1 MFAMEA
7 AMTQLS
13 VIGQT
18 LSHQALLDHGI
29 TDIVIHQTALGATLY
44 TTSGPNGGVAAY
56 ALDAAGTLGLVD
68 FAHFGADLSANVMG
82 EMSMLATP
90 EGLRLVVAGNA
101 DGFLTSYAIAED
113 GRIGGMSDITGLSGS
128 TGSAVLDIDQWS
140 GDTLFVADGGEGT
153 IRAYAMQTADT
164 LMQAFSSG
172 GMQAGY
178 AQTIFALETLRVGG
192 VDYLIGACATA
203 HGVTAYRIDP
213 DRLVASGNLGSA
225 EGIGIM
231 TPTALGT
238 ATVGG
243 RCFVLV
249 GSSPGDGIGLSGAIT
264 VMELL
269 PGGLLVPRDHVID
282 TLHTRFGTIQ
292 SLDVIEANGFTYV
305 IAAGG
310 DDGLTVFV
318 MLPDGRLQLLHVLAD
333 THAIGLENV
342 SAIAAVQR
350 ADSLHIYV
358 ASEISGGLTELALET
373 GRNGSTVF
381 APGNGGHATGTALD
395 DIVMGS
401 DGHDLLEGG
410 LGDDII
416 IDGHGQDT
424 LSGGGGRDIF
434 VLSADGDVDII
445 TDFEPGRDRLDL
457 SHWPFLYDPSQLSV
471 QPTALGAIVT
481 WRGETLVIQTLQGT
495 TLTSAQV
502 IAAVVATPNRS
513 PLGFDLSEGANR
525 YVVGLSGADHVEGG
539 EGNDTLLG
547 EDGNDTLLGGRGL
560 DLLHGGDGD
569 DELRGN
575 LNGDTIHGGAGFD
588 VIYGNFGF
596 DSLYGGS
603 FADTIF
609 GGNQDDQIWGE
620 GGQDLLI
627 GQGGNDTIRGGDGFD
642 TIRGGA
648 DDDLLFGGDRGDQL
662 IGGIGDDTL
671 YGEAGADK
679 LFGSDGNDLVEGGA
693 GADALYGNAGEDTL
707 LGGPGDDRLFGG
719 AGDDRI
725 DGGVGNDTL
734 FGSAGVDIFVFGTT
748 HGDDLIRDFDA
759 NGEVIDLTAL
769 GTGFGALSITSV
781 AGGTLVTTPEGTI
794 LLEGVALGDVTAD
807 DFLL

>member
-1 MFAMEA
+1 
-7 AMTQLS
+7 MTQLS

-18 LSHQALLDHGI
+18 LSQQALLDHGI
-29 TDIVIHQTALGATLY
+29 TDIAIHETALGATLY

-56 ALDAAGTLGLVD
+56 APDASGMLELVD
-68 FAHFGADLSANVMG
+68 FAHFGAALSANVMG

-90 EGLRLVVAGNA
+90 EGLRLVVAGDA
-101 DGFLTSYAIAED
+101 DGCLTSYAIAED
-113 GRIGGMSDITGLSGS
+113 GRIGGISDITGLSGS
-128 TGSAVLDIDQWS
+128 TGSAVLDIDQWG
-140 GDTLFVADGGEGT
+140 GDTLFVADGGAGT

-172 GMQAGY
+172 GTQAGY

-192 VDYLIGACATA
+192 VDYLIGACAAA

-213 DRLVASGNLGSA
+213 DHLVTSGNLGSA

-249 GSSPGDGIGLSGAIT
+249 GSAPGDGIGLSGAIT

-282 TLHTRFGTIQ
+282 TFHTRFGTIQ

-333 THAIGLENV
+333 THATGLENI

-350 ADSLHIYV
+350 ADSLHIFV
-358 ASEISGGLTELALET
+358 ASEISGGLTELALDT
-373 GRNGSTVF
+373 GRNGSTVI
-381 APGNGGHATGTALD
+381 APGGGGHVTGTALD

-424 LSGGGGRDIF
+424 LAGGGGRDIF
-434 VLSADGDVDII
+434 VLSADGNVDTI
-445 TDFEPGRDRLDL
+445 TDFDPGRDRLDL
-457 SHWPFLYDPSQLSV
+457 SDWPFLHDPSQLSV
-471 QPTALGAIVT
+471 QATAQGAIVT
-481 WRGETLVIQTLQGT
+481 WRGETLIIHTLQGM
-495 TLTSAQV
+495 TLTPAQV

-525 YVVGLSGADHVEGG
+525 YVVGLSDADHLEGG

-588 VIYGNFGF
+588 IIYGNFGF

-620 GGQDLLI
+620 GGQDLLV
-627 GQGGNDTIRGGDGFD
+627 GQSGNDTINGGDGFD
-642 TIRGGA
+642 LIRGGA
-648 DDDLLFGGDRGDQL
+648 DDDLLYGGDRGDTL
-662 IGGIGDDTL
+662 IGGIGNDTV
-671 YGEAGADK
+671 YGD
-679 LFGSDGNDLVEGGA
+679 DGNDRLDGNDGDDLLDGGDGQDNLFGGD
-693 GADALYGNAGEDTL
+693 GADTL
-707 LGGPGDDRLFGG
+707 LGGADN
-719 AGDDRI
+719 DRI
-725 DGGVGNDTL
+725 FSGE
-734 FGSAGVDIFVFGTT
+734 
-748 HGDDLIRDFDA
+748 GDDLIDGGTGNDTIFGSGGVDTFVFGPDFGDDVIRDFDP
-759 NGEVIDLTAL
+759 NGELIDLTAL
-769 GTGFGALSITSV
+769 GTGFGALAITSV

-794 LLEGVALGDVTAD
+794 LLEGVAAGDVAAA